1 MSFYEVCLFVCVG
14 VCVWEEYVCI
24 VFLYLVSGSV
34 FRLRSEQDAIN
45 RRTHTHKY
53 SKTCTC
59 KAVHYGAGGKSQQ
72 QKENSH
78 PLGRRRTQDRKS
90 TGRRTGHDCTFISPA
105 SLNFSPSFSFKGL
118 ASDPAKARLLSV
130 FLVFFIRFY

>member
-45 RRTHTHKY
+45 PRTHTQVFKDVHVQGCALWRWWQITAAERKFPPTWPETHTGQEKY
-53 SKTCTC
+53 RQT
-59 KAVHYGAGGKSQQ
+59 GG
-72 QKENSH
+72 
-78 PLGRRRTQDRKS
+78 T
-90 TGRRTGHDCTFISPA
+90 
-105 SLNFSPSFSFKGL
+105 
-118 ASDPAKARLLSV
+118 
-130 FLVFFIRFY
+130 